1 MLVNE
6 WVNRSQAIYL
16 KAINDMSHDSDSYRS
31 EAVNKHIN
39 FGMALQGRIL
49 PNKIY
54 QSFSE
59 ELPE

>member
-1 MLVNE
+1 MNE

-16 KAINDMSHDSDSYRS
+16 KTINDTSHDSDSYRS
-31 EAVNKHIN
+31 EAVKKT
-39 FGMALQGRIL
+39 RKL
-49 PNKIY
+49 PNGIVGSYFASKIY